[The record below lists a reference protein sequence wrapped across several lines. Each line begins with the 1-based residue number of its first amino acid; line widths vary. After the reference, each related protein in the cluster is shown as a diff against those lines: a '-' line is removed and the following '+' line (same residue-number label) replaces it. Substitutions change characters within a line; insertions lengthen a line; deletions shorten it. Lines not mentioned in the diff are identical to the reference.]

1 MSLGKSDPPPPP
13 DYAGAARAQGGA
25 NVQAAV
31 ATALLNRPNEV
42 NPYGSRTWN
51 QTGTITIPGAE
62 GNAPIDLP
70 QYQSSVNLT
79 PLGQQRFDQ
88 EQRIMSSLG
97 DTAESGLNRVS
108 DSLAKPFSF
117 GGADDLQNQAEA
129 AYMSR
134 MQPQFDRGRESLKT
148 QLAVQGIDPNS
159 DAAKREYEKV
169 AFQEN
174 DAKTNAVLNAFK
186 MRPQMLQEEMSIRG
200 QPLNEL
206 NALRSGSQVSVP
218 QFQNY
223 SPTSVT
229 SAPVMQGAQ
238 AAGNASMQAYNAGA
252 AQDAAMMQGLFSLG
266 GAAMGAPISPGTG
279 KPWWMG

>member
-1 MSLGKSDPPPPP
+1 MSMGKGDAPAPP
-13 DYAGAARAQGGA
+13 DYAAAARAQGGA
-25 NVQAAV
+25 NVQSAI

-42 NPYGSRTWN
+42 TPYGSRTWS
-51 QTGTITIPGAE
+51 QTGTMTVPGAE
-62 GNAPIDLP
+62 GNAPVSLP

-79 PLGQQRFDQ
+79 PLGQERFDQ
-88 EQRIMSSLG
+88 EQRIISSLG
-97 DTAESGLNRVS
+97 DTAESGLNRVGE
-108 DSLAKPFSF
+108 SLAKPFSF
-117 GGADDLQNQAEA
+117 SGADDLQSQAES

-134 MQPQFDRGRESLKT
+134 LQPQFDRGRESLKT
-148 QLAVQGIDPNS
+148 QLATQGIDPGGE
-159 DAAKREYEKV
+159 AANREYERI

-186 MRPQMLQEEMSIRG
+186 MRPQMLQEEMSIRN

-218 QFQNY
+218 QFQNF

-229 SAPVMQGAQ
+229 AAPVMAGAQ
-238 AAGNASMQAYNAGA
+238 AQGNADMQAYNTDAMSGA
-252 AQDAAMMQGLFSLG
+252 MGMQGLFSLG
-266 GAAMGAPISPGTG
+266 GAAMGAPLNKNTG